1 MSGFIFLTIMSD
13 VFEKVNDLFSYVF
26 IFGNIFPERHGF
38 VAVPV
43 TSSNNVSL
51 H

>member
-1 MSGFIFLTIMSD
+1 MAATPTFSEQ
-13 VFEKVNDLFSYVF
+13 FENKFSHVF
-26 IFGNIFPERHGF
+26 IFGNMFPESHGF

-43 TSSNNVSL
+43 TSSRNFVSF